1 MESRSNEHFCTFLH
15 ARSDVVVGLG
25 VRRFVLVLQAGE
37 VVIHIEKY
45 VAKALS
51 VGSKCVGVWWV

>member
-1 MESRSNEHFCTFLH
+1 MESLPNEHFCSLPH
-15 ARSDVVVGLG
+15 ARSDGVVGL
-25 VRRFVLVLQAGE
+25 VDRRFVLVLQAGE
-37 VVIHIEKY
+37 VVIPIEKY